1 MRCSQVPNVHL
12 PPLPTTTLMRR
23 YPFLVSVPHGGT
35 RVPEEVRDQVALTQ
49 AELAYYSDPA
59 TRALYQFHD
68 RVVSY
73 VDTDISR
80 MVVDLNRPPYHL
92 PPRYPDGVIKQ
103 RTVHGTSVYRDG
115 DLPDIRIIHR
125 LLMDH
130 YFPYHARV
138 DLLLDPD
145 RIAFAMDCHSMLP
158 HGPPA
163 HRDAGKERPLICL
176 GNNGDDQGEQR
187 PGSLSTCP
195 APWIR
200 ALAAA
205 FREEFGGSGNVTINR
220 PFSGGFIT
228 NAHFWHKGIPWVQIE
243 VNRSLYENSPEFPG
257 LSSICQDDL
266 LFTGKRIWSAI
277 CSFWDHVDAIEN
289 Q

>member
-1 MRCSQVPNVHL
+1 
-12 PPLPTTTLMRR
+12 MRR
-23 YPFLVSVPHGGT
+23 YPFLISVPHGGT
-35 RVPEEVRDQVALTQ
+35 RVPDEVSFLFALTK

-73 VDTDISR
+73 LDTDISR
-80 MVVDLNRPPYHL
+80 MAVDLNRPPYHL
-92 PPRYPDGVIKQ
+92 PPRHPDGVVKL
-103 RTVHGTSVYRDG
+103 RTVDGTPVYRDG
-115 DLPDIRIIHR
+115 ALPDIRVIHH

-130 YFPYHARV
+130 YFPYHAEIDR
-138 DLLLDPD
+138 LLDPG

-158 HGPPA
+158 QGPPS

-176 GNNGDDQGEQR
+176 GNNGDEKGEQR

-195 APWIR
+195 APWIQ

-205 FREEFGGSGNVTINR
+205 FREEFGQPGKVTINK

-228 NAHFWHKGIPWVQIE
+228 NAHYWHKGIPWVQIE
-243 VNRSLYENSPEFPG
+243 VNRNLYENGTEIPG
-257 LSSICQDDL
+257 ISSIGHDDL
-266 LFTGKRIWSAI
+266 LLTGKRIWSAI
-277 CSFWDHVDAIEN
+277 CSTWDHLESAGTSAVTTR
-289 Q
+289 